1 LEKYGITVRPITAGQ
16 NKTK

>member
-1 LEKYGITVRPITAGQ
+1 LEKYGITVRPVTAGQ